1 MLFRRNASC
10 CLDRGAPS
18 PCEEK
23 RHEVVSQTNGSLHN
37 RTETHKMFL
46 LHILLTEP
54 STLLLCTHNL
64 PSLSIRHQDSRSLTS
79 STCRTIA
86 APADGSAGDAEGPAS
101 IYWLAKPLYAMACA
115 PALGGVFDSAT
126 TSPQL
131 GHTVK
136 NSRPRW
142 PSRCELVYPHVC
154 ATVKYQVRAP
164 RCSPLTQT
172 PDTDAT
178 THTHTNFSDSWFV

>member
-37 RTETHKMFL
+37 RTETHKMF